1 VALFT
6 FEDVLNT
13 KRMDAQY
20 LGAWDILVGGCETLR
35 FTRDGEALVPRR
47 QVLSSIQTGGVT
59 YLKFS
64 KLDSDFFRLP
74 EG

>member
-6 FEDVLNT
+6 FKDVLNT

-20 LGAWDILVGGCETLR
+20 LGAWDILVGGYETLR

-47 QVLSSIQTGGVT
+47 QILSSIQIGGV
-59 YLKFS
+59 S
-64 KLDSDFFRLP
+64 FF
-74 EG
+74 